1 MKAVGVSPVARKV
14 AAQMTVWEEW
24 YERPGSDGA
33 FRVITKVKDT
43 DTKFVIGAEFM
54 ENTLD
59 GRKLQSCFYVEEDR
73 LILRQRAKVETYII
87 REIIDGKLICTF
99 HIGGRIV
106 SRRIFSRD
114 TKEKGK

>member
-1 MKAVGVSPVARKV
+1 
-14 AAQMTVWEEW
+14 MTVWEEW

-59 GRKLQSCFYVEEDR
+59 GRKLQV
-73 LILRQRAKVETYII
+73 
-87 REIIDGKLICTF
+87 
-99 HIGGRIV
+99 
-106 SRRIFSRD
+106 RD
-114 TKEKGK
+114 A